1 MGDRFGDVRTV
12 TPHRVDPRPDRV
24 GDDDL
29 RRLDR
34 DLGLGRYSR
43 GGRRARADLDEE
55 RGDAAGDPVGDRAVV
70 DVLGGGPRMERH
82 RGVLE
87 RLRAETFHEC
97 AGREDEGVTG
107 LDTLTPHV
115 GQHVGNPSERC
126 RLPRRRSVHE
136 VRKLAGLFA
145 RQEQSRAPNE
155 KDLSGTDPRGVQ
167 LVVDHHRARAMKRDP
182 TALVTQPLRRATVR
196 LPQGFAQ
203 RDFDASREVVVVLLP
218 REICD
223 LAREIGRGIRPVL
236 ARDLAEEIK
245 TPLRAQRRTQ
255 GRLAGEDD
263 VGSPGANVRGAPQ
276 LRDEARLPHPGRV
289 YGAERPAGTERIFA
303 IPLRGAAFTIA
314 STSSRSRSRIS
325 VAQ

>member
-1 MGDRFGDVRTV
+1 
-12 TPHRVDPRPDRV
+12 
-24 GDDDL
+24 
-29 RRLDR
+29 
-34 DLGLGRYSR
+34 
-43 GGRRARADLDEE
+43 
-55 RGDAAGDPVGDRAVV
+55 
-70 DVLGGGPRMERH
+70 
-82 RGVLE
+82 
-87 RLRAETFHEC
+87 
-97 AGREDEGVTG
+97 
-107 LDTLTPHV
+107 
-115 GQHVGNPSERC
+115 
-126 RLPRRRSVHE
+126 
-136 VRKLAGLFA
+136 RKLAGLFA

-155 KDLSGTDPRGVQ
+155 KDLGGTDPRGVQ

-203 RDFDASREVVVVLLP
+203 RDFDASREVVVVL
-218 REICD
+218 

>member
-1 MGDRFGDVRTV
+1 
-12 TPHRVDPRPDRV
+12 
-24 GDDDL
+24 
-29 RRLDR
+29 
-34 DLGLGRYSR
+34 
-43 GGRRARADLDEE
+43 
-55 RGDAAGDPVGDRAVV
+55 
-70 DVLGGGPRMERH
+70 
-82 RGVLE
+82 
-87 RLRAETFHEC
+87 
-97 AGREDEGVTG
+97 EGVTG
-107 LDTLTPHV
+107 LDTWTPHV

-196 LPQGFAQ
+196 LP
-203 RDFDASREVVVVLLP
+203 
-218 REICD
+218 
-223 LAREIGRGIRPVL
+223 
-236 ARDLAEEIK
+236 
-245 TPLRAQRRTQ
+245 
-255 GRLAGEDD
+255 
-263 VGSPGANVRGAPQ
+263 
-276 LRDEARLPHPGRV
+276 HPGRV